1 MYTAYQADGPV
12 RHAGKATTFS
22 ASDSFEE
29 KPSDLGSDLAG
40 RIMKYCVAGTFGL
53 LSPMYLHASA
63 ATSNWTINQIEIHE
77 AVDQAANNRSS
88 SVRDLAHV
96 REVLKISVT
105 ELARVFGVTRQAV
118 HEWAKGGA
126 LSPVNAEKLSTLA
139 RAADVLAES
148 GLEITPQLLRRKIG
162 LAPSLLDSV
171 TQGADVVDLARKL
184 TDTLIRESQQRERL
198 ASRLAGRK
206 KSAHADSEFAV
217 PHIAEDA

>member
-1 MYTAYQADGPV
+1 MYADYQAEEPV
-12 RHAGKATTFS
+12 RHVAKATTFYV
-22 ASDSFEE
+22 SDSFEE
-29 KPSDLGSDLAG
+29 KTSDLPSDLAG

-63 ATSNWTINQIEIHE
+63 ATSNWSINQIEIHD
-77 AVDQAANNRSS
+77 AADQSPNNCSS
-88 SVRDLAHV
+88 SVRDLANV

-126 LSPVNAEKLSTLA
+126 LSPTNAEKLSTLA
-139 RAADVLAES
+139 MVADELADS
-148 GLEITPQLLRRKIG
+148 GLDITPQLLRRKIG

-184 TDTLIRESQQRERL
+184 TDTLTREAQQRERL
-198 ASRLAGRK
+198 ATRFAGRK
-206 KSAHADSEFAV
+206 KSPRAEAEFAV
-217 PHIAEDA
+217 PHLDEDA